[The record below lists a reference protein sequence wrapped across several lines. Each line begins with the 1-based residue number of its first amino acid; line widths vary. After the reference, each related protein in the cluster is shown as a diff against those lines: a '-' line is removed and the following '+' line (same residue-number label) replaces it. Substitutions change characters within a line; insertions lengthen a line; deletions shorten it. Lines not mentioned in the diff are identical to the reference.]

1 MDSLIYSLNATM
13 PVFLI
18 MVVGW
23 VLKQIGILTDGFV
36 ASADKF
42 NFKVTLP
49 LMLFT
54 DLALTDI
61 REMFDGRY
69 ALFCAAVTTVMF
81 FGTWICA
88 KLFIKDKSITGAFVQ
103 VCYRSSV
110 AILGIAFITNIY
122 GDPGMAPILII
133 GCVPLFNIYA
143 VLVLTFEAPEGGER
157 VPLGE
162 HIKRSLINIA
172 KNPIIISIVLGVIA
186 AAIGLKLPHIIEK
199 TMTDI
204 GSLASPLT
212 LIAIGAGFEGTK
224 AIKKLKPTL
233 IASAVK
239 LVVIPA
245 VFLAVSVKFG
255 WRNQELVALIIML
268 GSPATPS
275 CYIMAKNMNND
286 HVLTSSVIVTTTL
299 LSSVTL
305 TFWLFI
311 CNYMGYIS

>member
-81 FGTWICA
+81 FGTWIGA

-162 HIKRSLINIA
+162 HIKRSIINIA

-212 LIAIGAGFEGTK
+212 LIAIGAGFEGTR
-224 AIKKLKPTL
+224 AIKKIKPTL

-245 VFLAVSVKFG
+245 VFLAASVKFG

-311 CNYMGYIS
+311 CKYMGYIS

>member
-61 REMFDGRY
+61 REMFNGRY

-81 FGTWICA
+81 FGTWIGA

-172 KNPIIISIVLGVIA
+172 KNPIIISIILGVIA
-186 AAIGLKLPHIIEK
+186 AAIGLKLPNIIEK

-212 LIAIGAGFEGTK
+212 LIAIGAGFEGAR
-224 AIKKLKPTL
+224 AIKKIKPTL

-245 VFLAVSVKFG
+245 VFLAASVKFG

-311 CNYMGYIS
+311 CKYMGYIS

>member
-61 REMFDGRY
+61 REMFNGRY

-81 FGTWICA
+81 FGTWIGA

-172 KNPIIISIVLGVIA
+172 KNPIIISIILGVIA

-212 LIAIGAGFEGTK
+212 LIAIGAGFEGAR
-224 AIKKLKPTL
+224 AIKKIKPTL

-311 CNYMGYIS
+311 CKYMGYIS